1 MSEAVQHLRSLLAP
15 VVDRHGLFLEEV
27 AVRATGKRRQVRV
40 IVDLPDGP
48 GGVGADALA
57 DVSRAISAALDD
69 DDTIAGSYV
78 LEVSTPGTDRPLRE
92 PRHYRRAVGRLV
104 RLRTRSGEEVAGRL
118 TTADDEAVVVDE
130 ASGRSRRL
138 SYDEVADGVVEV
150 ELRSVEDA
158 GEV

>member
-15 VVDRHGLFLEEV
+15 VVDRNGLFLEEV

-40 IVDLPDGP
+40 TVDLPDGP
-48 GGVGADALA
+48 GGVGSDALA

-69 DDTIAGSYV
+69 DDTITGAYV

-92 PRHYRRAVGRLV
+92 PRHYRRSVGRLV
-104 RLRTRSGEEVAGRL
+104 RLRTRAGEEVAGRL
-118 TTADDEAVVVDE
+118 TGAGDEALVVDD
-130 ASGRSRRL
+130 ASGRTRRL
-138 SYDEVADGVVEV
+138 PYDEVADGVVEV